1 MSNNNKIELKFN
13 VSSFRKIPNPYL
25 RSENLG
31 ETKPE
36 MYVLICDAK
45 DIQKIS
51 QCKLILE
58 CKNYY

>member
-45 DIQKIS
+45 DIPED
-51 QCKLILE
+51 IL
-58 CKNYY
+58 